1 MTSKN
6 DNVNYK
12 PMFLLSAM
20 FMGIIGSGFMSKE
33 EALATYA
40 PSIME
45 QKEAVKLFTEAP
57 VEITAGD
64 SESVIR
70 IAKAI
75 LGEEIPPMVTPQLKS
90 KEGLTSVYQLGEYE
104 MTLENFNLKKSSEQE
119 IFVSFRKV
127 TSLGATKEDA
137 LVLTTVSEENATSL
151 ANEVVSTYRLKVAV
165 SDTTAPVI
173 RLVQDEDTI
182 TEGDDFDP
190 QDYIK
195 SVIDDVDG
203 KLSYETESDVDTET
217 PGVYTVTYRAK
228 DNAGNEAS
236 ANVTITVE
244 EKPAAVIES
253 SYESGSYNGGGQGSV
268 SINGSVVANAALS
281 QLGAN
286 QDCTMLVTNSLAAA
300 GINFHGWPA
309 EYMSLGTIVSG
320 AEAQPGD
327 IIYYADSGVG
337 TSHVAI
343 YLGGNQAVHGGWGG
357 ATTTVAGAYMGSGP
371 VFIHIAQ

>member
-173 RLVQDEDTI
+173 RLV
-182 TEGDDFDP
+182 
-190 QDYIK
+190 
-195 SVIDDVDG
+195 
-203 KLSYETESDVDTET
+203 
-217 PGVYTVTYRAK
+217 
-228 DNAGNEAS
+228 
-236 ANVTITVE
+236 
-244 EKPAAVIES
+244 
-253 SYESGSYNGGGQGSV
+253 
-268 SINGSVVANAALS
+268 
-281 QLGAN
+281 
-286 QDCTMLVTNSLAAA
+286 
-300 GINFHGWPA
+300 
-309 EYMSLGTIVSG
+309 
-320 AEAQPGD
+320 
-327 IIYYADSGVG
+327 
-337 TSHVAI
+337 
-343 YLGGNQAVHGGWGG
+343 
-357 ATTTVAGAYMGSGP
+357 
-371 VFIHIAQ
+371 

>member
-1 MTSKN
+1 MTGKN

-33 EALATYA
+33 EAPISYV
-40 PSIME
+40 PSIIE
-45 QKEAVKLFTEAP
+45 QKEAMKSYTEAP

-64 SESVIR
+64 VDSVTR
-70 IAKAI
+70 IANAV
-75 LGEEIPPMVTPQLKS
+75 LGDEISLMATPQLIR

-104 MTLENFNLKKSSEQE
+104 MTLENFNLKKSSEQD

-127 TSLGATKEDA
+127 NSLGTTKEDA
-137 LVLTTVSEENATSL
+137 LVLTTVSDENVAGL

-173 RLVQDEDTI
+173 RLVMDEDTY
-182 TEGDDFDP
+182 TEGDEFDAH
-190 QDYIK
+190 DYIE
-195 SVIDDVDG
+195 SVTDDVDG
-203 KLSYETESDVDTET
+203 EIAYEVDSDVDMET

-228 DNAGNEAS
+228 DSAGNAATAS
-236 ANVTITVE
+236 VTITVE
-244 EKPAAVIES
+244 EKPAPTVQES
-253 SYESGSYNGGGQGSV
+253 YGSYVGQNAISVSGST
-268 SINGSVVANAALS
+268 VAGAAMS
-281 QLGAN
+281 QLGVN

-300 GINFHGWPA
+300 GISFHGWPA

-327 IIYYADSGVG
+327 IIYYADSGIG
-337 TSHVAI
+337 TAHVAV
-343 YLGGNQAVHGGWGG
+343 YVGGGQAVHGGWGG
-357 ATTTVAGAYMGSGP
+357 ATTTVASAYIGSGP
-371 VFIHIAQ
+371 VFIHIGK